1 MTRRLLI
8 RATGKARPGQLA
20 GLGKA
25 LAKSGARLLDINQSV
40 TFGIMSL
47 EALVGIERDED
58 LEALLAESGA
68 ALGLD
73 VQAIQVAAEEYQ
85 RWSSEA
91 SQPRLILTLLAPH
104 LPAGI
109 LAEVGALTAEHGLTV
124 ELIHRLSGREPLDG
138 GIPRE
143 RDSIQ
148 GACVECW
155 LRGDEIDLDA
165 LREKALALGAM
176 HGVDIALQ
184 EDSIWRRHR
193 RLVCFDMDSTLIQT
207 EVIDELARR
216 HGVGDEV
223 AEVTERAMR
232 GELDFQQSFRERMA
246 KLRGLDESVLAEIAA
261 TLPLMDGVERL
272 MTQLKRL
279 GYRTAILSGGFTY
292 FADYLQQRLGFDEV
306 HANELVIENG
316 KVTGEVREPILDADR
331 KAELLREI
339 ATREGLAMEQ
349 TIAVGDG
356 ANDLKMLAA
365 AGLGIAFRAK
375 PLVRS
380 QARQSISTLGLDAV
394 LYLIG
399 YRQIDLEDGHS

>member
-1 MTRRLLI
+1 MTRRVLI
-8 RATGKARPGQLA
+8 RATGNARPGQLA
-20 GLGKA
+20 GLGRA
-25 LAKSGARLLDINQSV
+25 LASSGARLLDINQSV
-40 TFGIMSL
+40 TFGMLSL
-47 EALVGIERDED
+47 EALAGLDHEAD
-58 LEALLAESGA
+58 LEGALAAAGS

-73 VQAIQVAAEEYQ
+73 VQAVQVGAEEYH
-85 RWSSEA
+85 RWSVQSG
-91 SQPRLILTLLAPH
+91 QPRLIMTLLAPR

-109 LAEVGALTAEHGLTV
+109 LAEVGLLTAEQGLTV

-138 GIPRE
+138 EAPPH
-143 RDSIQ
+143 

-155 LRGDEIDLDA
+155 LRGDEVDIEA
-165 LREKALALGAM
+165 LREKALALGAV

-216 HGVGDEV
+216 HGVFDEV
-223 AEVTERAMR
+223 AAVTERAMR

-246 KLRGLDESVLAEIAA
+246 RLEGLDESVLAEIAEN
-261 TLPLMDGVERL
+261 LPLMDGVERL
-272 MTQLKRL
+272 MHHLKRL

-292 FADYLQQRLGFDEV
+292 FAEYLQQRLGFDEV

-316 KVTGEVREPILDADR
+316 RLTGEVREPIVDAER
-331 KAELLREI
+331 KAELLRGI
-339 ATREGLAMEQ
+339 AAREELAMEQ

-356 ANDLKMLAA
+356 ANDLRMLAT

-375 PLVRS
+375 PLVQQ

-399 YRQIDLEDGHS
+399 YRQVDLES

>member
-8 RATGKARPGQLA
+8 RATGTARPGQLA
-20 GLGKA
+20 ALGRT
-25 LAKSGARLLDINQSV
+25 LARSGARLLDINQSV
-40 TFGIMSL
+40 TFGVMSL
-47 EALVGIERDED
+47 EALVGLDQDMD
-58 LEALLAESGA
+58 LERALAVAGDS
-68 ALGLD
+68 LGLD
-73 VQAIQVAAEEYQ
+73 IQAIQVSAEDYQ
-85 RWSSEA
+85 RWSVQA

-109 LAEVGALTAEHGLTV
+109 LAEVGALTAEYGLTV

-138 GIPRE
+138 GVPRDH
-143 RDSIQ
+143 RIQ
-148 GACVECW
+148 GSCVECW
-155 LRGDEIDLDA
+155 LRGEEIDLDA

-176 HGVDIALQ
+176 HGVDIAIQ

-193 RLVCFDMDSTLIQT
+193 RLVCFDMDSTLIKA
-207 EVIDELARR
+207 EVIDELARC

-223 AEVTERAMR
+223 AAITERAMR
-232 GELDFQQSFRERMA
+232 GELDFQQSFRERMRM
-246 KLRGLDESVLAEIAA
+246 LEGLDEAVLAEIAER
-261 TLPLMDGVERL
+261 LPLMDGVERL
-272 MTQLKRL
+272 MTHLKRL

-292 FADYLQQRLGFDEV
+292 FARHLQERLGFDEI

-316 KVTGEVREPILDADR
+316 KVTGEVHEPIIDADR
-331 KAELLREI
+331 KVQLLREI
-339 ATREGLAMEQ
+339 ATREGLTMEQ

-375 PLVRS
+375 PLVRR

-399 YRQIDLEDGHS
+399 YRQVDLEEPEA

>member
-1 MTRRLLI
+1 MAKRCLI
-8 RATGKARPGQLA
+8 RATGVARPGQLE

-25 LAKSGARLLDINQSV
+25 FASTGAQLLDINQSV
-40 TFGIMSL
+40 TFGMLSL
-47 EALVGIERDED
+47 EALVGHEHNNA
-58 LEALLAESGA
+58 LEATLSEAGD

-73 VQAIQVAAEEYQ
+73 VQAITVNPDDYR
-85 RWSSEA
+85 RWSNEA

-109 LAEVGALTAEHGLTV
+109 LAEVGILTAEFGLTV
-124 ELIHRLSGREPLDG
+124 ELIHRLSGRESLDG
-138 GIPRE
+138 SAPSG
-143 RDSIQ
+143 

-155 LRGDEIDLDA
+155 LRGDEANIEA
-165 LREKALALGAM
+165 LREKALALGAE
-176 HGVDIALQ
+176 HGVDIAIQ

-193 RLVCFDMDSTLIQT
+193 RLVCFDMDSTLIKT

-232 GELDFQQSFRERMA
+232 GELDFQESFRERMS
-246 KLRGLDESVLAEIAA
+246 KLKGLDESVLLKIAEE
-261 TLPLMDGVERL
+261 LPLMDGVERL
-272 MTQLKRL
+272 MVNLKRF

-292 FADYLQQRLGFDEV
+292 FARHLQEKLGFDEI

-316 KVTGEVREPILDADR
+316 KVTGEVKMPIVDAER
-331 KAELLREI
+331 KAELLEQI
-339 ATREGLAMEQ
+339 ALREGFTLEQ

-356 ANDLKMLAA
+356 ANDLKMLAK

-375 PLVRS
+375 PLVRA
-380 QARQSISTLGLDAV
+380 QARQAISTLGIDAV

-399 YRQIDLEDGHS
+399 YRQTDLID

>member
-1 MTRRLLI
+1 MTRRILI
-8 RATGKARPGQLA
+8 RATGTAQPGQLA
-20 GLGKA
+20 GLGRA
-25 LAKSGARLLDINQSV
+25 LAKCNARLLDINQSV
-40 TFGIMSL
+40 TFGIVSL
-47 EALVGIERDED
+47 EALVGLDEGAR
-58 LEALLAESGA
+58 LETLLNEAGD

-73 VQAIQVAAEEYQ
+73 VQAIQVSADDYQ
-85 RWSSEA
+85 RWSDQA

-124 ELIHRLSGREPLDG
+124 ELIHRLSGRESLSGEAP
-138 GIPRE
+138 PH
-143 RDSIQ
+143 
-148 GACVECW
+148 GACIECW
-155 LRGDEIDLDA
+155 LRGDEIDLEM
-165 LREKALALGAM
+165 LRERALALGAM

-193 RLVCFDMDSTLIQT
+193 RLVCFDMDSTLIQA

-232 GELDFQQSFRERMA
+232 GELDFQQSFRERMRRL
-246 KLRGLDESVLAEIAA
+246 KGLDESVLIEIAES
-261 TLPLMDGVERL
+261 LPLMEGLERL
-272 MTQLKRL
+272 MKHLKRL
-279 GYRTAILSGGFTY
+279 GYRTVILSGGFTY
-292 FADYLQQRLGFDEV
+292 FARYLQDKLGFDEI

-316 KVTGEVREPILDADR
+316 KVTGEVQEPILDADR
-331 KAELLREI
+331 KAALLREI
-339 ATREGLAMEQ
+339 AAREGLHLEQ

-356 ANDLKMLAA
+356 ANDLKMLAT
-365 AGLGIAFRAK
+365 AGLGIAYRAK
-375 PLVRS
+375 PLVRN

-399 YRQIDLEDGHS
+399 YRQADLDERH

>member
-8 RATGKARPGQLA
+8 RATGAARPGQLA
-20 GLGKA
+20 GLGQA
-25 LAKSGARLLDINQSV
+25 MARSGARLLDINQSV
-40 TFGIMSL
+40 TFGMVSL
-47 EALVGIERDED
+47 EALVGLDHDSD
-58 LEALLAESGA
+58 LEGALTQAGDT
-68 ALGLD
+68 LGLD
-73 VQAIQVAAEEYQ
+73 VQAIQVSAEDYQ
-85 RWSSEA
+85 RWSAHA

-109 LAEVGALTAEHGLTV
+109 LAEVGALTAEHDLTV

-138 GIPRE
+138 GVPAF
-143 RDSIQ
+143 

-155 LRGDEIDLDA
+155 LRGEEVDIDG

-176 HGVDIALQ
+176 HGVDIAIQ

-193 RLVCFDMDSTLIQT
+193 RLVCFDMDSTLIQA

-216 HGVGDEV
+216 HGVFEDV
-223 AEVTERAMR
+223 AAITERAMR

-246 KLRGLDESVLAEIAA
+246 KLKGLDEAVLAGIAEE
-261 TLPLMDGVERL
+261 LPLMDGVERL
-272 MTQLKRL
+272 MRHLKRL

-292 FADYLQQRLGFDEV
+292 FARHLQDKLGFDEV

-316 KVTGEVREPILDADR
+316 KVTGEVREPILDASR

-339 ATREGLAMEQ
+339 AEREGLAMEQ

-380 QARQSISTLGLDAV
+380 QARQSISTLGIDAV
-394 LYLIG
+394 LYLMG
-399 YRQIDLEDGHS
+399 YREGDLEDESRAG

>member
-8 RATGKARPGQLA
+8 RATGAAQPGQLA
-20 GLGKA
+20 GLGRA
-25 LAKSGARLLDINQSV
+25 LAQSGARLLDINQSV
-40 TFGIMSL
+40 TFGIVSL
-47 EALVGIERDED
+47 EALVGLDRDSD
-58 LEALLAESGA
+58 LEGALSA
-68 ALGLD
+68 AGDRLGLD
-73 VQAIQVAAEEYQ
+73 VQAIQVGAEDYH
-85 RWSSEA
+85 RWSVQA

-109 LAEVGALTAEHGLTV
+109 LAEVGALTAEQGLTV

-138 GIPRE
+138 GVPGE
-143 RDSIQ
+143 HDAIQ

-155 LRGDEIDLDA
+155 LRGDNVDLEA
-165 LREKALALGAM
+165 LREKALALGAA

-193 RLVCFDMDSTLIQT
+193 RLVCFDMDSTLIQA

-216 HGVGDEV
+216 HGVFEEV

-232 GELDFQQSFRERMA
+232 GELDFQQSFRERMS
-246 KLRGLDESVLAEIAA
+246 KLRGLDESVLAEIAEA
-261 TLPLMDGVERL
+261 LPLMDGLERL
-272 MTQLKRL
+272 MSQLKRL

-292 FADYLQQRLGFDEV
+292 FAHYLQERLGFDEV
-306 HANELVIENG
+306 HANELVIEDG
-316 KVTGEVREPILDADR
+316 KVTGEVREPIVDADR
-331 KAELLREI
+331 KAELLYRI
-339 ATREGLAMEQ
+339 AEREGLSMEQ

-375 PLVRS
+375 PLVRQ
-380 QARQSISTLGLDAV
+380 QARHSLSTLGLDAV

-399 YRQIDLEDGHS
+399 YRQGDLEER